1 VIGRSVGY
9 GYSNSKIGV
18 LGESDSGVGVEGFSS
33 NGVGMWGS
41 SYSGLAVIGISYTGA
56 AVMGSSNSNFGVWG
70 GSLDYIGV
78 SGASDMG
85 TGVDGISRSGDGVV
99 GQSLGIKTYGVRGR
113 CDNGYG
119 VYGGSKIGYGVIGFS
134 NSGYGVMGFTHS
146 GYAAYL
152 GGNVVI
158 TGNLQKGGGSFKI
171 DHPLD
176 PANKYLHHSFVE
188 SPDMKNVY
196 DGMVALD
203 NKGEAEIELPDW
215 FGALNKDFR
224 YQLTAM
230 GAPGPNLYIAEEI
243 SDTSTT
249 TNYSSD
255 SSSSNQNN
263 NNNSNDSSNFKIAG
277 GTSGMKVSW
286 QVTGIR
292 KDPWANANRIRVE
305 EDKPAKERG
314 YYIYPDLYGQPE
326 EKGISQLLFPE
337 EEKWQEVPVK

>member
-1 VIGRSVGY
+1 
-9 GYSNSKIGV
+9 
-18 LGESDSGVGVEGFSS
+18 
-33 NGVGMWGS
+33 
-41 SYSGLAVIGISYTGA
+41 
-56 AVMGSSNSNFGVWG
+56 
-70 GSLDYIGV
+70 
-78 SGASDMG
+78 
-85 TGVDGISRSGDGVV
+85 
-99 GQSLGIKTYGVRGR
+99 
-113 CDNGYG
+113 
-119 VYGGSKIGYGVIGFS
+119 
-134 NSGYGVMGFTHS
+134 
-146 GYAAYL
+146 
-152 GGNVVI
+152 
-158 TGNLQKGGGSFKI
+158 
-171 DHPLD
+171 
-176 PANKYLHHSFVE
+176 
-188 SPDMKNVY
+188 MKNVY

-326 EKGISQLLFPE
+326 EKGINRLLFPE